1 MTDQNAIQVLK
12 LFYYGA
18 SSMQEISRRTGVS
31 RQEVREILRGAR
43 SLGLISYDT
52 KEVTELLQHTRT
64 KGLEKYLRTKG
75 AIK

>member
-1 MTDQNAIQVLK
+1 MTDQNALKVLK
-12 LFYYGA
+12 LFFYGA
-18 SSMQEISRRTGVS
+18 QSMQEISRRSGVS
-31 RQEVREILRGAR
+31 RPEVREILRGAR

-52 KEVTELLQHTRT
+52 KEITELLMHTRT

>member
-1 MTDQNAIQVLK
+1 MADQNALKVLK
-12 LFYYGA
+12 LFFYGA
-18 SSMQEISRRTGVS
+18 SSMQEISRRSGVS
-31 RQEVREILRGAR
+31 RQEVREVLRGAR

-52 KEVTELLQHTRT
+52 KDPTETLFHTRQ